1 MSVFIAGIGLDMS
14 GLVGNTDETG
24 EIAQQSAATLTGLR
38 LLMTIMPMVLLII
51 AVWVFIRKFKLT
63 DEVVEDNS
71 RKLASRKRV

>member
-1 MSVFIAGIGLDMS
+1 
-14 GLVGNTDETG
+14 
-24 EIAQQSAATLTGLR
+24 
-38 LLMTIMPMVLLII
+38 MTIMPMVLLII